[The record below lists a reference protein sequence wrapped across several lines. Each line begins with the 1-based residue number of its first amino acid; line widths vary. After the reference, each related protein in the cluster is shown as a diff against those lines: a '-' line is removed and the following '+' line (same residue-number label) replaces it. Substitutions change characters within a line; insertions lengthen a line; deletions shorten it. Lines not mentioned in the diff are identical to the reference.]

1 MSGKTTLIFGLSILA
16 MGCSSPAAVTI
27 GSGTYTIVDADALT
41 PVAEFENVLV
51 EIDVAANEMTV
62 TWMGE
67 EDDVVWLTGLELRAE
82 SDWKE
87 DCPTNFSAT
96 PQQTFDLADPLTL
109 GDETLDNAFIFG
121 AGCEGDKDAAFVWLS
136 TASHDAET
144 AEIGTGLHYLKAMAG
159 E

>member
-16 MGCSSPAAVTI
+16 MGCSSPDAVTV
-27 GSGTYTIVDADALT
+27 GSGTYTFVDVDSLT
-41 PVAEFENVLV
+41 PVAEFENVTV
-51 EIDVAANEMTV
+51 GIDVAANELTV
-62 TWMGE
+62 TSMGE

-87 DCPTNFSAT
+87 DCPTNLGAT

-109 GDETLDNAFIFG
+109 GEETLENAFIFG
-121 AGCEGDKDAAFVWLS
+121 AGCDADKDAEFVWLS

-144 AEIGTGLHYLKAMAG
+144 SEIGTGIHYLKVMSG